1 MRALQGII
9 RIAVTLLLCCA
20 IKATAVEIL
29 VWDHDNN
36 IVSPDHVFDEDL
48 TVTGALTRTLDELD
62 LEYTLRQNANLPD
75 NLGDYDIVIIALGFY
90 GDC

>member
-9 RIAVTLLLCCA
+9 RIAVTLSLCFA
-20 IKATAVEIL
+20 IKAAAVEIL

-36 IVSPDHVFDEDL
+36 IVSLDRVFREDL

-62 LEYTLRQNANLPD
+62 LEYTLNQQLNLPN

>member
-1 MRALQGII
+1 MKAIRGTVWILALLSLC
-9 RIAVTLLLCCA
+9 IAA
-20 IKATAVEIL
+20 EATAVEIL

-36 IVSPDHVFDEDL
+36 IVSMDRVFRENL
-48 TVTGALTRTLDELD
+48 TATQSITRTLDELD
-62 LEYTLRQNANLPD
+62 LEYTLHQQPNLPN

>member
-9 RIAVTLLLCCA
+9 RITVTLSLCLA
-20 IKATAVEIL
+20 IKAAAVEIL

-36 IVSPDHVFDEDL
+36 IVSLDRVFDENL
-48 TVTGALTRTLDELD
+48 TVSEALTRTLDELD
-62 LEYTLRQNANLPD
+62 LEFTLNQQPNLPN
-75 NLGDYDIVIIALGFY
+75 NLGDYDIVIITLGFY